1 MHTQSY
7 TPKSHKTTSKQS
19 WKSKLTNLLAQSI
32 LMQDGIVASS
42 AAAHWLVLSSPP
54 AISNTSTPQ
63 CHRFS
68 LSDATACPCSNWRT
82 ETGSMIWDDMA
93 MVKTM
98 VKTLGSW
105 QSQQFSLPETD
116 QVVPFLVFQSC
127 RDGIIN
133 SCSAMD
139 VGQNGRPLRGPQ
151 IEMSSL
157 VLTIHNF
164 GVPNFDPYPN
174 D

>member
-1 MHTQSY
+1 MRNNMHTQSY

-42 AAAHWLVLSSPP
+42 AAAHWLVLSSWP

-82 ETGSMIWDDMA
+82 ETGSMI
-93 MVKTM
+93 
-98 VKTLGSW
+98 LGW
-105 QSQQFSLPETD
+105 YGYGKNHGKNLEQLTKLAVSLPETY
-116 QVVPFLVFQSC
+116 QVVPFLVFWIVNP
-127 RDGIIN
+127 RFGTADFHWTKKN
-133 SCSAMD
+133 T
-139 VGQNGRPLRGPQ
+139 
-151 IEMSSL
+151 L
-157 VLTIHNF
+157 VLAISRLASKLQRWYNQF
-164 GVPNFDPYPN
+164 MFCN

>member
-1 MHTQSY
+1 MGYWGVIKDEQHVKKRMRNNMHTQSY

-42 AAAHWLVLSSPP
+42 AAAHWLVLSSWP

-93 MVKTM
+93 MVKT
-98 VKTLGSW
+98 LGSW
-105 QSQQFSLPETD
+105 QSQRF
-116 QVVPFLVFQSC
+116 PFLKQTKLFHFLCFELFV
-127 RDGIIN
+127 N
-133 SCSAMD
+133 
-139 VGQNGRPLRGPQ
+139 PK
-151 IEMSSL
+151 
-157 VLTIHNF
+157 F
-164 GVPNFDPYPN
+164 GTADFHWTRIRWS
-174 D
+174 